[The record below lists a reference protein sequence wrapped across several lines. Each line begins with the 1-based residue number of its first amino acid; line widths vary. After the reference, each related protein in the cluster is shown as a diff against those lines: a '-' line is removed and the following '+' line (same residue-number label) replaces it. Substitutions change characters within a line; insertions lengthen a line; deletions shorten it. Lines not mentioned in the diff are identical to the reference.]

1 MRLVAPFGFYGW
13 GNIGDEATLQG
24 FARLLG
30 RYDPR
35 SSAWVASRDP
45 QHTARAE
52 PAFRYFK
59 VPGSS
64 FARWWAHRRAG
75 GAVVVGGTPIM
86 DILGQWPLEEVV
98 PLVADQADRG
108 VPVAFVGIGT
118 ERLQRDESRRI
129 VATELAPRVRHWS
142 VRSEHDRERLL
153 TYGVPEPRVTVAAD
167 LAWTLEPG
175 SPEALGHM
183 PACLE
188 ARADEPLIGVNV
200 TNERFVV
207 ERAPR
212 LFEDLARC
220 LDRLIEACSARVVFI
235 CNEIREGQS
244 FDKAASLIAMSHMRH
259 RERAAMLPNEYRTPP
274 QMMRLIGQCRLVVG
288 MRYHFCIFAAIQGVP
303 FVAINRSDKVEDLCR
318 DLGWRHAVGLGE
330 ATASRLEAMATEVLA
345 DWSGATAALAERV
358 ALMRTRV
365 WRNDVA
371 LDSLRRDS
379 RP

>member
-24 FARLLG
+24 FARLLT
-30 RYDPR
+30 RYDRR

-45 QHTARAE
+45 RHTARAE

-59 VPGSS
+59 VPGSRLG
-64 FARWWAHRRAG
+64 RWWANRRAR
-75 GAVVVGGTPIM
+75 GAVFVGGTPIM
-86 DILGQWPLEEVV
+86 DLQGDWPLEEVV
-98 PLVADQADRG
+98 PLVTEQVDRG

-118 ERLQRDESRRI
+118 ERLQREESRRI
-129 VATELAPRVRHWS
+129 VAKELAPRVQHWS
-142 VRSEHDRERLL
+142 VRSEHDRERLVA
-153 TYGVPEPRVTVAAD
+153 YGVPEARVTVAAD

-175 SPEALGHM
+175 RPEASEDV
-183 PACLE
+183 PACLQ
-188 ARADEPLIGVNV
+188 ARAGELLVGVNV

-220 LDRLIEACSARVVFI
+220 LDALVERFSARVVFF

-244 FDKAASLIAMSHMRH
+244 FDKAASLIVIGHMRH
-259 RERAAMLPNEYRTPP
+259 RERAEVLANEYRTPP
-274 QMMRLIGQCRLVVG
+274 QMMRLIGRCRLVIG
-288 MRYHFCIFAAIQGVP
+288 MRYHFGIFAAIQGVP

-318 DLGWRHAVGLGE
+318 DLAWRHAVGLDE
-330 ATASRLEAMATEVLA
+330 ATAGRLDAVAAEVLA
-345 DWSGATAALAERV
+345 DWPGATAALAEGV
-358 ALMRTRV
+358 ARMRTRV

-371 LDSLRRDS
+371 LDSLRRDPG
-379 RP
+379 R